1 MQGRRRRAG
10 VTQGIDN
17 VMAINVKS
25 LLQKYNTLKASERIL
40 ILVAILAATY
50 MLWDMTYQAYIDSE
64 TARIETEKE
73 RLNVEIAGIEQQI
86 RDIAGKKQTDPNAQ
100 RRVTLFNLTKEV
112 TSLDEQLKRM
122 TVSLIDPKQMTELVE
137 NLLTNNSGLRLI
149 SLKSLG
155 AKPLTLNPDN
165 GNQSDEGGVYMHGMV
180 IEFEGGYFNT
190 LDYIRTLERLPWQL
204 YWGGIDYRVVD
215 YPVARVSLLVYTL
228 SLSEGW
234 IGT

>member
-1 MQGRRRRAG
+1 
-10 VTQGIDN
+10 
-17 VMAINVKS
+17 MAIKIKN
-25 LLQKYNTLKASERIL
+25 LPQKYNTLKATERLL
-40 ILVAILAATY
+40 ILVGILAATFI
-50 MLWDMTYQAYIDSE
+50 LWDATYQAYIDNE
-64 TARIETEKE
+64 TVHIEKQKEK
-73 RLNVEIAGIEQQI
+73 LNSQIAGLEQQI
-86 RDIAGKKQTDPNAQ
+86 RNIAGKNQTDPNAQ

-137 NLLTNNSGLRLI
+137 NLFTYNSGLRLI

-155 AKPLTLNPDN
+155 AKPLTLNPDID
-165 GNQSDEGGVYMHGMV
+165 NQSDEDDVYMHGMV

-190 LDYIRTLERLPWQL
+190 LEYIRGLERLPWQL
-204 YWGGIDYRVVD
+204 YWGGIDYQVVE
-215 YPVARVSLLVYTL
+215 YPVAHVSLLVYTL